1 MAEQYTITVN
11 GTKRSFVAESKT
23 TLLTVLRRE
32 FGLFGTKQGC
42 DNGTCGACTVV
53 LNGKAVKSCLQQVG
67 RIDGA
72 EVTTVEGLADGT
84 KVHPIQRALI
94 DAGAVQ
100 CGFCTPGIVMELHAM
115 LSSNPE
121 PSDDEIFKGLNKH
134 LCRCTGYEAIV
145 DGAHRA
151 VEYLKEQ
158 P

>member
-11 GTKRSFVAESKT
+11 GTKRSFVAEPKT

-115 LSSNPE
+115 LSSNPD

-151 VEYLKEQ
+151 VEYLKKQ